1 MAVDGDS
8 KSRLP
13 YPFNED
19 LSPVLRRLNRRTERG
34 RQQLAN
40 DPVTAAYLAAALRLV
55 ERHLGPRP
63 TATTTPSGTPG
74 TPGTPGT
81 RANGDAAAAERSLF
95 GFLTQRAVAAE
106 VAANPDPFPRRGS
119 VSTLRTSW
127 RTQSDFLAD
136 LLGFVLWTGYY
147 PASYAGLL
155 DSAAEQLAES
165 EDFAEA
171 VQEVA
176 YNATDHLLAMVTF
189 RIQLA
194 ASITADEDRAVR
206 AVLAAKYERGQAI
219 WGGIYTRMMTARGL
233 QLREGI
239 TIGQMADILTAMVE
253 GTALRAMAEG
263 PDTRVLDPPNKRG
276 LLSTAAMAL
285 IAGCMEPKGREDG
298 LSLVQAVNALAATS
312 ARDQTRMPDRPPP
325 APIPAQTPTPTPTP
339 AQTPTPPPPA
349 PPTPDP

>member
-1 MAVDGDS
+1 MAVEGDS
-8 KSRLP
+8 KARLP

-19 LSPVLRRLNRRTERG
+19 LSPVLLRLNRRTERG
-34 RQQLAN
+34 RRQLAN

-63 TATTTPSGTPG
+63 AAATTPSSSSG
-74 TPGTPGT
+74 
-81 RANGDAAAAERSLF
+81 AAGGEAGAGERSLF
-95 GFLTQRAVAAE
+95 GFLSQRAVAAE
-106 VAANPDPFPRRGS
+106 VATNPDPFPRRGS

-155 DSAAEQLAES
+155 SGAAEQLAEG
-165 EDFAEA
+165 EDFAVA

-176 YNATDHLLAMVTF
+176 FSATNHLLAMVTF

-194 ASITADEDRAVR
+194 ASLGADENPAVR

-219 WGGIYTRMMTARGL
+219 WGGIYARMMEARGL

-253 GTALRAMAEG
+253 GTALRAIAEG

-285 IAGCMEPKGREDG
+285 LCGCMQPKGNSDG
-298 LSLVQAVNALAATS
+298 LSLAEKVNAMGAAGS
-312 ARDQTRMPDRPPP
+312 AGRKP
-325 APIPAQTPTPTPTP
+325 
-339 AQTPTPPPPA
+339 
-349 PPTPDP
+349 

>member
-1 MAVDGDS
+1 MAVEGDP
-8 KSRLP
+8 KARLP

-19 LSPVLRRLNRRTERG
+19 LSPVLLRLNRRTERG
-34 RQQLAN
+34 RRQLAN

-63 TATTTPSGTPG
+63 AAATTPSGAASDADAR
-74 TPGTPGT
+74 
-81 RANGDAAAAERSLF
+81 RASGETVPPERSLF
-95 GFLTQRAVAAE
+95 GFLSQRAVAAE
-106 VAANPDPFPRRGS
+106 VATNPDPFPRRGS

-155 DSAAEQLAES
+155 DGAAEQLAEDA
-165 EDFAEA
+165 DFATA

-176 YNATDHLLAMVTF
+176 FNATDHLLAMVTF

-194 ASITADEDRAVR
+194 ASIGADENTAVR
-206 AVLAAKYERGQAI
+206 TVLAAKYERGQAI
-219 WGGIYTRMMTARGL
+219 WGGIYTRMMAARNL

-285 IAGCMEPKGREDG
+285 LCGCMEPKGAEDG
-298 LSLVQAVNALAATS
+298 LSLTDAVNAIAAAGS
-312 ARDQTRMPDRPPP
+312 AGRKP
-325 APIPAQTPTPTPTP
+325 
-339 AQTPTPPPPA
+339 
-349 PPTPDP
+349 

>member
-1 MAVDGDS
+1 MAVEGDS

-55 ERHLGPRP
+55 ERHLGPHP
-63 TATTTPSGTPG
+63 TATGTPSAAPA
-74 TPGTPGT
+74 T
-81 RANGDAAAAERSLF
+81 RANGDPAAADRPLF
-95 GFLTQRAVAAE
+95 GFLSQRAVAAE

-155 DSAAEQLAES
+155 DGAAEQLAEG
-165 EDFAEA
+165 EDFAAA

-194 ASITADEDRAVR
+194 ASINADEDRAVR
-206 AVLAAKYERGQAI
+206 TVLAAKYERGQAI

-239 TIGQMADILTAMVE
+239 TIGQVADILTAMVE

-298 LSLVQAVNALAATS
+298 LSLVEAVNALAA
-312 ARDQTRMPDRPPP
+312 AGAPEQNQIPGRP
-325 APIPAQTPTPTPTP
+325 APT
-339 AQTPTPPPPA
+339 PA
-349 PPTPDP
+349 PPTRDP

>member
-1 MAVDGDS
+1 MREIVRRHCKNDRMAVEGDS

-19 LSPVLRRLNRRTERG
+19 LSPVLLRLNRRTDRG
-34 RQQLAN
+34 RRQLAN

-63 TATTTPSGTPG
+63 TATTTPPG
-74 TPGTPGT
+74 APSQ
-81 RANGDAAAAERSLF
+81 RMNGEVIVAERSLF

-106 VAANPDPFPRRGS
+106 VATNPDPFPRRGS

-155 DSAAEQLAES
+155 NGAAEQLAEGD
-165 EDFAEA
+165 DFAAA

-194 ASITADEDRAVR
+194 ASISADEDEALRT
-206 AVLAAKYERGQAI
+206 VLAAKYERGQAI
-219 WGGIYTRMMTARGL
+219 WGAIYTRMMAARGL

-239 TIGQMADILTAMVE
+239 TIGQVADILTAMVE

-276 LLSTAAMAL
+276 LLSTAALGL
-285 IAGCMEPKGREDG
+285 ICGCMEPKGREDG
-298 LSLVQAVNALAATS
+298 LSLAEAVNAMAAAS
-312 ARDQTRMPDRPPP
+312 VPEHERIRKP
-325 APIPAQTPTPTPTP
+325 
-339 AQTPTPPPPA
+339 
-349 PPTPDP
+349 

>member
-1 MAVDGDS
+1 LREIVRRRCKNERMAGEGDS

-19 LSPVLRRLNRRTERG
+19 LSPVLLRLNRRTERG

-55 ERHLGPRP
+55 ERHLGPHP
-63 TATTTPSGTPG
+63 TTATTTPSAA
-74 TPGTPGT
+74 PGT

-106 VAANPDPFPRRGS
+106 VATNPDPFPRRGS

-155 DSAAEQLAES
+155 DGAAEQLAEGD
-165 EDFAEA
+165 DFATA

-176 YNATDHLLAMVTF
+176 FNATDHLLAMVTF

-239 TIGQMADILTAMVE
+239 TIGQVADILTAMVE

-263 PDTRVLDPPNKRG
+263 PDTHVLDPPNKRG
-276 LLSTAAMAL
+276 LLSTAALAL
-285 IAGCMEPKGREDG
+285 ITGAMQPKGRDDG
-298 LSLVQAVNALAATS
+298 LSLAEAVNAMAAAGTS
-312 ARDQTRMPDRPPP
+312 DQPRKPNHHHPTPTPPS
-325 APIPAQTPTPTPTP
+325 TPTPTH
-339 AQTPTPPPPA
+339 A

>member
-1 MAVDGDS
+1 VREIVRRHCKNDRMAVEGDS

-19 LSPVLRRLNRRTERG
+19 LSPVLLRLNRRTDRG
-34 RQQLAN
+34 RRQLAN

-63 TATTTPSGTPG
+63 TATTTPPG
-74 TPGTPGT
+74 APSQ
-81 RANGDAAAAERSLF
+81 RMNGEVIVAERSLF

-106 VAANPDPFPRRGS
+106 VATNPDPFPRRGS

-155 DSAAEQLAES
+155 NGAAEQLAEGD
-165 EDFAEA
+165 DFAAA

-194 ASITADEDRAVR
+194 ASISADEDEALRT
-206 AVLAAKYERGQAI
+206 VLAAKYERGQAI
-219 WGGIYTRMMTARGL
+219 WGAIYTRMMAARGL

-239 TIGQMADILTAMVE
+239 TIGQVADILTAMVE

-276 LLSTAAMAL
+276 LLSTAALGL
-285 IAGCMEPKGREDG
+285 ICGCMEPKGREDG
-298 LSLVQAVNALAATS
+298 LSLAEAVNAMAAAS
-312 ARDQTRMPDRPPP
+312 VPEHERIRKP
-325 APIPAQTPTPTPTP
+325 
-339 AQTPTPPPPA
+339 
-349 PPTPDP
+349 

>member
-1 MAVDGDS
+1 MAVEGDT

-19 LSPVLRRLNRRTERG
+19 LSPVLLRLNRRTDRG

-63 TATTTPSGTPG
+63 TATTTSPSV
-74 TPGTPGT
+74 PGT
-81 RANGDAAAAERSLF
+81 RTNGEAIVAERSLF

-106 VAANPDPFPRRGS
+106 VATNPDPFPRRGS

-155 DSAAEQLAES
+155 GDGAEQLAEG
-165 EDFAEA
+165 EDFAAA

-176 YNATDHLLAMVTF
+176 YHATDHLLAMVSF

-194 ASITADEDRAVR
+194 ASISADEDQAVR
-206 AVLAAKYERGQAI
+206 TVLAAKYERGQAI
-219 WGGIYTRMMTARGL
+219 WGGIYTRMMAARGL

-239 TIGQMADILTAMVE
+239 TIGQVADILTAMVE

-263 PDTRVLDPPNKRG
+263 PDTRVLDPPNKRA
-276 LLSTAAMAL
+276 LLSTAALGL
-285 IAGCMEPKGREDG
+285 ICGCMEPKGREDG
-298 LSLVQAVNALAATS
+298 LSLTEAVNAMAAVNPPE
-312 ARDQTRMPDRPPP
+312 RDRLRKP
-325 APIPAQTPTPTPTP
+325 
-339 AQTPTPPPPA
+339 
-349 PPTPDP
+349 

>member
-1 MAVDGDS
+1 MAVEGDA

-19 LSPVLRRLNRRTERG
+19 LSPVLLRLNRRTDRG
-34 RQQLAN
+34 RRQLAN

-63 TATTTPSGTPG
+63 TATTTPSGPPG
-74 TPGTPGT
+74 PRT
-81 RANGDAAAAERSLF
+81 NSDAIVAERSLF

-106 VAANPDPFPRRGS
+106 VATNPDPFPRRGS

-155 DSAAEQLAES
+155 YGGAEQLAEGA
-165 EDFAEA
+165 DFAAA

-176 YNATDHLLAMVTF
+176 YNATDHLLAMVSF

-194 ASITADEDRAVR
+194 ASISADEDQAVR
-206 AVLAAKYERGQAI
+206 TVLAAKYERGQAI
-219 WGGIYTRMMTARGL
+219 WGGIYTRMMAARGL

-239 TIGQMADILTAMVE
+239 TIGQVADILTAMVE

-263 PDTRVLDPPNKRG
+263 PDTRVLDPPNKRA
-276 LLSTAAMAL
+276 LLSTAALGL
-285 IAGCMEPKGREDG
+285 ICGCMEPKGREDG
-298 LSLVQAVNALAATS
+298 LSLAEAVNAMAAVNPP
-312 ARDQTRMPDRPPP
+312 DQERIRKP
-325 APIPAQTPTPTPTP
+325 
-339 AQTPTPPPPA
+339 
-349 PPTPDP
+349 

>member
-1 MAVDGDS
+1 MAVEGDA

-19 LSPVLRRLNRRTERG
+19 LSPVLLRLNRRTDRG
-34 RQQLAN
+34 RRQLAN

-63 TATTTPSGTPG
+63 TATTTSSGV
-74 TPGTPGT
+74 PGT
-81 RANGDAAAAERSLF
+81 RTNGDAIVAERSLF

-106 VAANPDPFPRRGS
+106 VATNPDPFPRRGS

-155 DSAAEQLAES
+155 YGGAEQLAEGA
-165 EDFAEA
+165 DFAAA

-176 YNATDHLLAMVTF
+176 YNATDHLLAMVSF

-194 ASITADEDRAVR
+194 ASISADEDQAVR
-206 AVLAAKYERGQAI
+206 TVLAAKYERGQAI
-219 WGGIYTRMMTARGL
+219 WGGIYTRMMAARGL

-239 TIGQMADILTAMVE
+239 TIGQVADILTAMVE

-263 PDTRVLDPPNKRG
+263 PDTRVLDPPNKRA
-276 LLSTAAMAL
+276 LLSTAALGL
-285 IAGCMEPKGREDG
+285 ICGCMEPKGREDG
-298 LSLVQAVNALAATS
+298 LSLADAVNAMAAAS
-312 ARDQTRMPDRPPP
+312 PPSQDLIRKP
-325 APIPAQTPTPTPTP
+325 
-339 AQTPTPPPPA
+339 
-349 PPTPDP
+349 

>member
-1 MAVDGDS
+1 M
-8 KSRLP
+8 
-13 YPFNED
+13 
-19 LSPVLRRLNRRTERG
+19 
-34 RQQLAN
+34 AN

-63 TATTTPSGTPG
+63 TATTTPSGAA
-74 TPGTPGT
+74 GT
-81 RANGDAAAAERSLF
+81 RTSGDAIVAERSLF
-95 GFLTQRAVAAE
+95 GFLSQRAVAAE
-106 VAANPDPFPRRGS
+106 VATNPDPFPRRGS

-155 DSAAEQLAES
+155 LGAAEQLAEG
-165 EDFAEA
+165 EDFAAA

-176 YNATDHLLAMVTF
+176 FNATDHLLAMVTF

-194 ASITADEDRAVR
+194 ASISADEDQAVR

-219 WGGIYTRMMTARGL
+219 WGGIYTRMMAARGL

-239 TIGQMADILTAMVE
+239 TIGQVADILTAMVE

-276 LLSTAAMAL
+276 LLSTAALAL
-285 IAGCMEPKGREDG
+285 ICGAMEPKGHEDG
-298 LSLVQAVNALAATS
+298 LSLTEAVNAMAAATTTTVQNQPHN
-312 ARDQTRMPDRPPP
+312 DDHNHNHH
-325 APIPAQTPTPTPTP
+325 
-339 AQTPTPPPPA
+339 
-349 PPTPDP
+349 